1 MHVFTN
7 CQFNLAMKPIPDS
20 PLFWFCHMGI
30 VHCVKEIFELLQC
43 EYVSLLRLDKMGNN
57 KLVQH
62 FHLSPIMF
70 FLLFILVFDLDMS

>member
-1 MHVFTN
+1 
-7 CQFNLAMKPIPDS
+7 
-20 PLFWFCHMGI
+20 MGI